1 MFYEL
6 FPIFAVRRQKT
17 KKGGSHSF
25 HRTAPT
31 LRYFQSLNISS
42 RALSIAT
49 FRLFSMILNSSAS
62 NRDWRFFFFLSFSFW
77 LLISPSPRLWSWLRR
92 SRLLPRLPCGHHSLA
107 ASFCD
112 KRIGLPTVC
121 SRPSASSCSIRG
133 CFYFEILNNSYY
145 LTFLYKNWGGQI
157 PLILSEICSIWIY
170 GICYCKISDRVI
182 VLANSLI
189 S

>member
-42 RALSIAT
+42 RALSIAA

-62 NRDWRFFFFLSFSFW
+62 NTEDCFFFFRFFSSAVISLPSPHLKYWGQEARQLLPVPCSSPSWTNRVHLPDATQQGFRQSIHPPESSEAAACVPTSFSKY
-77 LLISPSPRLWSWLRR
+77 LI
-92 SRLLPRLPCGHHSLA
+92 
-107 ASFCD
+107 
-112 KRIGLPTVC
+112 
-121 SRPSASSCSIRG
+121 
-133 CFYFEILNNSYY
+133 ENNS
-145 LTFLYKNWGGQI
+145 W
-157 PLILSEICSIWIY
+157 ICL
-170 GICYCKISDRVI
+170 
-182 VLANSLI
+182 LAVF
-189 S
+189 